1 MIKKRC
7 GDPGCHW
14 VFCNMLFEIKIQK
27 QLFFALVRYERNMV
41 GNHSKPSQTR
51 LLFPQAHCS
60 GILGIIFPAPF
71 KTDFKKD
78 LFTET
83 ASPDISVSLRII
95 YPIVLLHFLNY
106 GHFNIFSDLI
116 FFFFFFPKPCS
127 SAPSWIYLFLE
138 MFHTY
143 QAEGN
148 LLSFHSCENRL

>member
-1 MIKKRC
+1 MAIQGVTGSSVTCYSRLKYKSNYFL
-7 GDPGCHW
+7 HW
-14 VFCNMLFEIKIQK
+14 LDMREIWWEIIQSLLR
-27 QLFFALVRYERNMV
+27 QDFFSLKLTAQVSLE
-41 GNHSKPSQTR
+41 S
-51 LLFPQAHCS
+51 F
-60 GILGIIFPAPF
+60 FPF